1 MLSFCKN
8 QIFAWFCQHPLT
20 NEGIIADL
28 NLDSNNQETNVTDI
42 LDQNS
47 NNDDQGEVT
56 GNDEN
61 ELALRIISKVGTN

>member
-1 MLSFCKN
+1 MPPFEQLP
-8 QIFAWFCQHPLT
+8 HT
-20 NEGIIADL
+20 NEVIIADL
-28 NLDSNNQETNVTDI
+28 NLDSNNQETYVTDI

-61 ELALRIISKVGTN
+61 EFSL